1 MKKILTLSLILIFIS
16 GCGAKTVSWQDA
28 RAKYDDAYKQTVET
42 ANAYDSYSIDEF
54 KQLTDKVLTEASQVS
69 SGVKEEDEEGLL
81 SLYKDAVFLQQ
92 LASCSNSIQSNTLN
106 LLCEDVTALIEA
118 AYEKGKLDDL
128 KASIAARQGE
138 IESWSDEDWGL
149 VEKKR
154 TLRWAD
160 VESHFE
166 ALESDT
172 IDALPRASQLSET
185 DLEGYKNTILNNYPL
200 IRDGV
205 LEEHMANADAV
216 YEAGVALRYYMED
229 LEGEDAEKVYALGKQ
244 AVEYVRIC
252 FGETVDDP
260 DYDFLKIAQSA
271 EKWTLSLWNELIKL
285 LNL

>member
-1 MKKILTLSLILIFIS
+1 MKKILTLSLILIFLS
-16 GCGAKTVSWQDA
+16 GCGAKTLSWQDA
-28 RAKYDDAYKQTVET
+28 QTKYDEAYQQTVET

-54 KQLTDKVLTEASQVS
+54 KQLTDKVLADASQVTA
-69 SGVKEEDEEGLL
+69 GVKEEDEEGLL

-92 LASCSNSIQSNTLN
+92 LASSSNSVQSNTLN
-106 LLCEDVTALIEA
+106 LLCEDVITLIEA

-128 KASIAARQGE
+128 KTSIASRQEE
-138 IESWSDEDWGL
+138 IESWSDEDWRL

-154 TLRWAD
+154 TLHWKD
-160 VESHFE
+160 VESHYE
-166 ALESDT
+166 TLESET

-200 IRDGV
+200 IQDGV
-205 LEEHMANADAV
+205 LEENMANADAV

-229 LEGEDAEKVYALGKQ
+229 LEGEDAKKVYDLGNQ
-244 AVEYVRIC
+244 AIEYVKIC